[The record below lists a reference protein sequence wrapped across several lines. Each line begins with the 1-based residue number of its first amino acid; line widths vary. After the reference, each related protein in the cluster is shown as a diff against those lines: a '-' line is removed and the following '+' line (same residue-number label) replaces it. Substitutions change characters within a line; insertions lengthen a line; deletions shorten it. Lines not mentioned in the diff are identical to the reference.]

1 MFYACF
7 TSIPCLACQISTF
20 FLSYN
25 LHQVCNAFAEKTLF
39 NLTKQDN
46 DFMSWNSSFR
56 IKKNSQ
62 EFLLKV
68 ILFTPLFLSY
78 LFVISKNVSSN
89 SPIHEF
95 KVMQIVLKNKAW
107 NIFKSNK
114 SELTKLSRGLLGS
127 GFYVA
132 L

>member
-20 FLSYN
+20 FLPYN

-68 ILFTPLFLSY
+68 ILFTLLFLSY
-78 LFVISKNVSSN
+78 LFVISKNESSN

-95 KVMQIVLKNKAW
+95 KVMQNVFKNKDW

-127 GFYVA
+127 GFYVV